1 MSRVHAPRVLLLALA
16 LLLLPGAALAAK
28 GEPARESKKFMSG
41 GLNVGWLWLQDSN
54 VQAVYSDKARFV
66 TQLKFGVVPWSK
78 YIHVEIDGSFGF
90 SQFTGTQRFVT
101 GGGASADSVMLTL
114 FPFGVDL
121 LVGIDI
127 AFEQPV
133 VPYGGVGLNW
143 TVFREHDSGS
153 KWNGYRLG
161 PSAFFGAAILLDSFE
176 HSRAAA
182 LDSKTGINDAFLTIE
197 GRYNGAR
204 SIVDAGALRLGAF
217 GLQGWQ
223 LSVGI
228 KLVI

>member
-1 MSRVHAPRVLLLALA
+1 MSRFPAPRVLLAVLA
-16 LLLLPGAALAAK
+16 LLLLPGAALAGPK
-28 GEPARESKKFMSG
+28 EPPRESKKFMAA
-41 GLNVGWLWLQDSN
+41 GLHVGWLWLNDAN
-54 VQAVYSDKARFV
+54 VQAVYTDKARFL
-66 TQLKFGVVPWSK
+66 TQLKFGVVPWSQ
-78 YIHVEIDGSFGF
+78 YIHVEIDTSFGF
-90 SQFTGTQRFVT
+90 SQFTGSQRFVT
-101 GGGASADSVMLTL
+101 GGAASADSVMLTL
-114 FPFGVDL
+114 FPFAVDL

-143 TVFREHDSGS
+143 TIFREHDSDS

-176 HSRAAA
+176 HARAAA

-197 GRYNGAR
+197 GRFNRPR
-204 SIVDAGALRLGAF
+204 SIVDSGALRLGAF
-217 GLQGWQ
+217 GFQGWQ